1 MAKYDD
7 LIEEASGELDQV
19 EGQLH
24 SATQQLLD
32 LQGRVSQLAHHTQAA
47 EKTLQ
52 KVHPA
57 YTLKPFSVCS
67 CMCLI
72 QSVGSTP
79 VLCFQMGASI
89 HFAAPGVA

>member
-7 LIEEASGELDQV
+7 LIEEASGELERV
-19 EGQLH
+19 EGEVH

-32 LQGRVSQLAHHTQAA
+32 LQGHASQLAHHTQAA

-57 YTLKPFSVCS
+57 FTLESISVCS
-67 CMCLI
+67 CMCL
-72 QSVGSTP
+72 
-79 VLCFQMGASI
+79 M
-89 HFAAPGVA
+89 

>member
-7 LIEEASGELDQV
+7 LIEEASGELERV
-19 EGQLH
+19 EGEVH

-32 LQGRVSQLAHHTQAA
+32 LQGRGSQLAHHTQAA

-57 YTLKPFSVCS
+57 KPSFCVQ
-67 CMCLI
+67 LY
-72 QSVGSTP
+72 
-79 VLCFQMGASI
+79 VLDRGC
-89 HFAAPGVA
+89 

>member
-7 LIEEASGELDQV
+7 LIEEASGELERV
-19 EGQLH
+19 EGEVH

-32 LQGRVSQLAHHTQAA
+32 LQGHVSQLAHHTQAA

-57 YTLKPFSVCS
+57 YTLLLCNLFCCAAVC
-67 CMCLI
+67 
-72 QSVGSTP
+72 
-79 VLCFQMGASI
+79 A
-89 HFAAPGVA
+89 